1 MLFHKKQPKKSRIE
15 IDDRLQHIALIMD
28 GNGRWAQ
35 KRGLPR
41 EQGHAFGCKTFE
53 RVSAYCRSLGIRY
66 MTVYAFSTENWKR
79 PQKEVDSLMRIFD
92 NYLNDYLRRVA
103 KNDFSGEDAYLAD
116 THVRFIGDLR
126 IFPDALREK
135 MERVDQL
142 SAKHAF
148 VLNIAVNYGGRE
160 ELAHACTT
168 LIAEGVTNVTEQ
180 DISRVLYTAP
190 CPDPDLVVRTG
201 GDLRISN
208 FLLWQSAYAEYYFT
222 DTLWPD
228 LSNDRVDEAI
238 AAFYSRKRRY
248 GGV

>member
-1 MLFHKKQPKKSRIE
+1 MGNTMFFKKKKKTVE
-15 IDDRLQHIALIMD
+15 KVCIDDRLQHIAFIMD

-41 EQGHAFGCKTFE
+41 EYGHSHGAAVFKDIG
-53 RVSAYCRSLGIRY
+53 RYCASIGLKY

-79 PQKEVDSLMRIFD
+79 PKKEVDAIMRLLDDYIEERLQNIDED
-92 NYLNDYLRRVA
+92 NVH
-103 KNDFSGEDAYLAD
+103 F
-116 THVRFIGDLR
+116 RFVGNLTV
-126 IFPDALREK
+126 FPDTVRAK
-135 MERVDQL
+135 MDELDRA
-142 SAKHAF
+142 SAHKPF

-160 ELAHACTT
+160 EIVHACNE
-168 LIAEGVTNVTEQ
+168 LLREGKTEICEA
-180 DISRVLYTAP
+180 DIQRTLYTAG

-208 FLLWQSAYAEYYFT
+208 FMLWQSAYTEYYFM
-222 DTLWPD
+222 DILWPD
-228 LSNDRVDEAI
+228 LTHAHVDEAV

>member
-1 MLFHKKQPKKSRIE
+1 MFFKKKKEVQKIE
-15 IDDRLQHIALIMD
+15 IDDRLQHIAFIMD

-41 EQGHAFGCKTFE
+41 EKGHAFGCKTFE
-53 RVSAYCRSLGIRY
+53 KIAIYCRNRGLKN

-79 PQKEVDSLMRIFD
+79 PQKEVDSIMAILD
-92 NYLNDYLRRVA
+92 DYLESYLRRIQ
-103 KNDFSGEDAYLAD
+103 GEL
-116 THVRFIGDLR
+116 TEEEERLSHVHFRFVGDLSV
-126 IFPDALREK
+126 FPSALREK
-135 MERVDQL
+135 MQRIDEM
-142 SAKHAF
+142 SAHEPF

-160 ELAHACTT
+160 EITQACNA
-168 LIAEGVTNVTEQ
+168 LIAEGKTRITE
-180 DISRVLYTAP
+180 DDLCRAMYTAP

-228 LSNDRVDEAI
+228 LTPELVDEAI